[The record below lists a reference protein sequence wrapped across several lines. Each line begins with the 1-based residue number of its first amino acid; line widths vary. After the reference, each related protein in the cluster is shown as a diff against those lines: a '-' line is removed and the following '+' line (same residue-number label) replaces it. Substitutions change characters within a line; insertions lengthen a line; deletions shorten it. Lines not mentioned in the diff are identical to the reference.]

1 MATQKFNLKQYDLLP
16 NLRLTLLDGTTPVD
30 LTLASEARLLL
41 KNRTGLLVDAVMD
54 IADQEDEDLVG
65 VVEYEWQE
73 GDTSTLG
80 TLQGEV
86 QVLWPGQIPQTFP
99 AKGYFAVIVNRDLGP
114 TTGPGSPEEES
125 S

>member
-1 MATQKFNLKQYDLLP
+1 MATEKFNLKQYDLLP
-16 NLRLTLLDGTTPVD
+16 SLRITLLDGSTPVD

-41 KNRTGLLVDAVMD
+41 KNRTGLLVDALMD
-54 IADQEDEDLVG
+54 ISAQTGETVG
-65 VVEYEWQE
+65 VVEYEWQS
-73 GDTSTLG
+73 GDTDTLG

-99 AKGYFAVIVNRDLGP
+99 AKGYFNVIVNRDLGP
-114 TTGPGSPEEES
+114 TTGPGSADEES